1 MTIPNYISIFRLML
15 VPVFVIS
22 LLDYADTGTKLSWWT
37 AVAAYLVA
45 AISDGVDGYIA
56 RRFKQRSELGA
67 FLAPMADKLLLVS
80 GLVVLS
86 FSSKNLPQ
94 LPIWMIGMVFGRDL
108 FLLLGFFVITYWCG
122 KMKIQPHFISKCATV
137 LQMVVVAW
145 GVLSRESGPV
155 QPEDWLFWWC
165 LAATVFTGS
174 TFLIYFPAG
183 MKQLRAVPA
192 SAPSEDQ
199 SRRLVRLDFEVD
211 PSTRVGGAITSR
223 AEKDEGA

>member
-22 LLDYADTGTKLSWWT
+22 LLDFADTGKVLSWWT
-37 AVAAYLVA
+37 AVGAFLVA
-45 AISDGVDGYIA
+45 AVSDGVDGYIA
-56 RRFKQRSELGA
+56 RRFKQRSELGT
-67 FLAPMADKLLLVS
+67 FLDPMADKLLLVS

-108 FLLLGFFVITYWCG
+108 FLLLGFFVITHWCG

-145 GVLSRESGPV
+145 GVLSREKGPV

-165 LAATVFTGS
+165 LAATVVTGT

-183 MKQLRAVPA
+183 IKQLKAVPA

-211 PSTRVGGAITSR
+211 TSTRSDGGKSTR
-223 AEKDEGA
+223 DEKDEGE

>member
-37 AVAAYLVA
+37 AVAVYLVA

-67 FLAPMADKLLLVS
+67 FLDPMADKLLLVS

-155 QPEDWLFWWC
+155 QPEDWLFWWY
-165 LAATVFTGS
+165 LVATVFTGA

-183 MKQLRAVPA
+183 MKQVQAVPA